1 LAASAAEIL
10 IVEDDEVIM
19 GTLAYNLSRNGFGVS
34 QATSGAEALRM
45 ARKLRPDLILLDIML
60 PGESGIEVCERIRE
74 RDQGV
79 MIVMIT
85 AKDAEEDK
93 VRGFE
98 AGADD
103 YVTKPFGMK
112 ELVARINANLKR
124 SETGGRGK
132 IIEAGDLQLDTKN
145 FTASVAGEPLDLRLK
160 EFELLAALASTPGE
174 LRSREE
180 LAKEVWGH
188 AGVGSSRTI
197 DVHIRRI
204 RASLE
209 ERSSYEFIHTAR
221 GLGYRFEAK
230 SRAKQGPSP
239 HAGSR
244 GWRWSGKRAPA
255 RQPRRAA
262 EGQQDPARLRGERL
276 PRAQD
281 PRYQPQAPRREPRRD
296 PRRRPRPGAPVRR
309 PAQKRDRAPR
319 PTHHGPAGPR
329 QARKP
334 GADRLSRRRGRARR
348 ADDRAGP
355 HEAGSPA
362 KKDITLQW
370 KRFGKA
376 AQYTVRGDETQLTSM
391 FTNLVENAVKYT
403 PAGGRVEVIGGSRAR
418 R

>member
-1 LAASAAEIL
+1 MITSTAEIL

-34 QATSGAEALRM
+34 QATNGADALRM

-60 PGESGIEVCERIRE
+60 PGESGIGVCERIRE

-85 AKDAEEDK
+85 AKDSEEDK

-124 SETGGRGK
+124 SETGARGK
-132 IIEAGDLQLDTKN
+132 VIEAGDLSIDTKN
-145 FTASVAGEPLDLRLK
+145 FTAYAGGQSLDLRLK

-204 RASLE
+204 RAALE
-209 ERSSYEFIHTAR
+209 QKSDYEYVHTAR
-221 GLGYRFEAK
+221 GLGYRFEP
-230 SRAKQGPSP
+230 RA
-239 HAGSR
+239 R
-244 GWRWSGKRAPA
+244 T
-255 RQPRRAA
+255 A
-262 EGQQDPARLRGERL
+262 ETLSERGE
-276 PRAQD
+276 
-281 PRYQPQAPRREPRRD
+281 
-296 PRRRPRPGAPVRR
+296 
-309 PAQKRDRAPR
+309 
-319 PTHHGPAGPR
+319 
-329 QARKP
+329 
-334 GADRLSRRRGRARR
+334 
-348 ADDRAGP
+348 
-355 HEAGSPA
+355 
-362 KKDITLQW
+362 
-370 KRFGKA
+370 
-376 AQYTVRGDETQLTSM
+376 
-391 FTNLVENAVKYT
+391 
-403 PAGGRVEVIGGSRAR
+403 
-418 R
+418 